1 MGADERYNVSLLNDY
16 YGNLLTEHQRDMIRL
31 YYDCD
36 VSLNEI
42 AEEYGISRQ
51 AVRDAI
57 VRGEKTL
64 NELESKLSLAK
75 RGSRLVKE
83 LKEIAALVSDESV
96 RSRID
101 TLIREEE
108 GE

>member
-1 MGADERYNVSLLNDY
+1 VGADERYNVSLLNDY

-51 AVRDAI
+51 AVRYAI

-64 NELESKLSLAK
+64 QA
-75 RGSRLVKE
+75 
-83 LKEIAALVSDESV
+83 I
-96 RSRID
+96 
-101 TLIREEE
+101 
-108 GE
+108 

>member
-75 RGSRLVKE
+75 RGSKLVKE
-83 LKEIAALVSDESV
+83 LKEIASLVSD
-96 RSRID
+96 
-101 TLIREEE
+101 
-108 GE
+108 

>member
-75 RGSRLVKE
+75 RGSKLVKE
-83 LKEIAALVSDESV
+83 LKEIASDRKSV
-96 RSRID
+96 V
-101 TLIREEE
+101 
-108 GE
+108 

>member
-83 LKEIAALVSDESV
+83 LKEIASLVSDESV
-96 RSRID
+96 RTVS
-101 TLIREEE
+101 
-108 GE
+108 

>member
-83 LKEIAALVSDESV
+83 LKEIASLVSDESV

-101 TLIREEE
+101 TLIREED

>member
-64 NELESKLSLAK
+64 NELESLSLIHISEPT
-75 RGSRLVKE
+75 RRP
-83 LKEIAALVSDESV
+83 
-96 RSRID
+96 
-101 TLIREEE
+101 
-108 GE
+108 